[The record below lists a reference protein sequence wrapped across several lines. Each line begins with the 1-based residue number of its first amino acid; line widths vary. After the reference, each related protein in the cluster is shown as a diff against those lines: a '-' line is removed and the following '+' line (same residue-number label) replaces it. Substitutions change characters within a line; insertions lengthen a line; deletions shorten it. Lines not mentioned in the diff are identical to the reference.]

1 MTGAKFLELSSDS
14 RLVSEDL
21 NEHANKFAE
30 FYYGSDDYFDDY
42 IDLSDDANETVF
54 HEPDTW
60 EKYEIVKKMIDEKY
74 EEWTFKS

>member
-1 MTGAKFLELSSDS
+1 M
-14 RLVSEDL
+14 